1 MTPKMKPIST
11 ALFQLNI
18 RANTMPVTIEQ
29 SIPPNR
35 PSIVL
40 LGEMGE
46 RNVFP
51 NFFPM
56 KYEPISLETI
66 KKHVIRVILKPVKL
80 L

>member
-1 MTPKMKPIST
+1 MKPIKIE
-11 ALFQLNI
+11 LFQWYIDANI
-18 RANTMPVTIEQ
+18 IPVTIEHN
-29 SIPPNR
+29 IPPKS

-80 L
+80 E